1 MKLEESAYESDPAWI
16 LVVTNILNQLVDKRV
31 LILHFNSESET
42 KTDLATN
49 FHIHLSNMLLYST
62 YV

>member
-16 LVVTNILNQLVDKRV
+16 LVTNTLNQLVDKWV
-31 LILHFNSESET
+31 FILNFNSGSET
-42 KTDLATN
+42 KTDLASN

>member
-1 MKLEESAYESDPAWI
+1 MKHEKSAYESDPAWI
-16 LVVTNILNQLVDKRV
+16 FVVRNILNHLVGKWV
-31 LILHFNSESET
+31 FILHFNSDGET
-42 KTDLATN
+42 KTDLASN